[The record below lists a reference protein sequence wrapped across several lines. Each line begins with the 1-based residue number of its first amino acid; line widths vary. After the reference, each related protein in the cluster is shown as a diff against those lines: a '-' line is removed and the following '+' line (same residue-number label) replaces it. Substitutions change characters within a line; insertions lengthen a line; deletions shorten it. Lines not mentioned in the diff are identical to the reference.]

1 MEEDLEY
8 DNIVN
13 GCLTP
18 QREEPELE
26 PQQNDLGLTFRS
38 SGTPRNQILEE
49 ALDVKIKMLINMGAN
64 KIPAEAENT
73 LESKFWPE
81 YRKRIEK
88 DKVKKAIVLE
98 IDTAYER
105 LVSYKKAL
113 RTARK
118 AVELAEERLNQE
130 QELWQ
135 KGVGDV
141 YRLVEQQQML
151 GNTKIRT
158 VEAEGALSKSVIS
171 LWISSG
177 QVFQQLGI
185 DRNLIGNE

>member
-1 MEEDLEY
+1 M
-8 DNIVN
+8 
-13 GCLTP
+13 
-18 QREEPELE
+18 
-26 PQQNDLGLTFRS
+26 
-38 SGTPRNQILEE
+38 
-49 ALDVKIKMLINMGAN
+49 
-64 KIPAEAENT
+64 
-73 LESKFWPE
+73 
-81 YRKRIEK
+81 
-88 DKVKKAIVLE
+88 
-98 IDTAYER
+98 
-105 LVSYKKAL
+105 SYKKAL

-177 QVFQQLGI
+177 QVFQKLGI